1 MKFLPCR
8 RWYSRRRGGT
18 VSSNHLDH
26 WRLWGRPELR
36 SRFQLWHSNFVTRTH
51 NNCPQPPVQ
60 PRSIVSFK
68 FQRLGFHVHDEIN
81 QPYQLLVRVIQD
93 MIHHA
98 DCQIPLPIHT
108 RHHEVSG
115 HRSPKSRSNSHSIG
129 PFVFDQDANPPCL
142 SHAFNGEKMSGWSPR
157 IKTQTFYS
165 LHVD

>member
-108 RHHEVSG
+108 RHHE
-115 HRSPKSRSNSHSIG
+115 
-129 PFVFDQDANPPCL
+129 DANPPCL